1 MQGIIA
7 ALRSAVGAHGATPP
21 PAVRLIDSGIPL
33 GRVGLT
39 DRSPDLS
46 ELDRNRNRT
55 CVQKCVDTDFEI
67 VDSKYAVSDDAKFEL
82 LHGRARDRTGD
93 DMDEHKVADG
103 VYLTRKRKANLQM
116 PEVQSRDQLIRIE
129 RQMDQYIHA
138 DCIVRHEHQAAVGS
152 SGEAR
157 RSHGS

>member
-21 PAVRLIDSGIPL
+21 PTVRLSGGGIPL

-55 CVQKCVDTDFEI
+55 CVQKCVDIDFEI

-93 DMDEHKVADG
+93 DM
-103 VYLTRKRKANLQM
+103 
-116 PEVQSRDQLIRIE
+116 EVFTLIRLN
-129 RQMDQYIHA
+129 A
-138 DCIVRHEHQAAVGS
+138 CL
-152 SGEAR
+152 
-157 RSHGS
+157 